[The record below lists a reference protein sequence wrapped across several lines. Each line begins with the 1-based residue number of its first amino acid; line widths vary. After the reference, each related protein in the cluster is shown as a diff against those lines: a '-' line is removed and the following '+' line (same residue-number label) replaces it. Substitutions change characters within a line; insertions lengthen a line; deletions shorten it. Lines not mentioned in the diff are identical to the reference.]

1 MNAQIFYLPSQRDLI
16 YEVQALLREH
26 LYQNVQVDHFEVLDS
41 DRYTAR
47 KYLTLLRASMIK
59 SDDFRIGIE
68 EADQYVWYLGY
79 EEDTN
84 WKSLKLRRSSMS
96 SIFPAI
102 AVMDRMVMLP
112 RGIYDAF
119 DTTIPFF
126 PKPLDLQGVLLLDFN
141 DRRAIAEAVRQ
152 VGAQI
157 KVDVAKLCKRYT
169 FIKRIIQPDFEELA
183 QLLHIDKGYLAR
195 NKTEMFAASV
205 KLTPRIVS
213 GPAQL
218 GRSTLVSLEIT
229 NESDDALG
237 EVQTQVKAP
246 GGSLKTPV
254 VREYLDFSVGQPPV
268 QKIQFEITPRTSPY
282 CPLEVLFEPNEPSQT
297 YTPFPIPIILD
308 VIGK

>member
-1 MNAQIFYLPSQRDLI
+1 MNARIFYLPNQRDLI
-16 YEVQALLREH
+16 YDVQALLREH
-26 LYQNVQVDHFEVLDS
+26 LYQSIQVSHLEILDS
-41 DRYTAR
+41 DREAAR
-47 KYLTLLRASMIK
+47 SYLTLLRASMIK
-59 SDDFRIGIE
+59 SDNFRIGIE

-102 AVMDRMVMLP
+102 AIMDRMVVLP

-141 DRRAIAEAVRQ
+141 DKRAIAEAIRQ
-152 VGAQI
+152 VGVQV
-157 KVDVAKLCKRYT
+157 KDEVAKLCKRYI
-169 FIKRIIQPDFEELA
+169 FIKKVIQPNFKELA
-183 QLLHIDKGYLAR
+183 ELLKIDKEYLEQ

-229 NESDDALG
+229 NESEFELG
-237 EVQTQVKAP
+237 VVRTQVKAP
-246 GGSLKTPV
+246 VGSLKTPV
-254 VREYLDFSVGQPPV
+254 VREYLDFSIGKPPV
-268 QKIQFEITPRTSPY
+268 QKIQFEVTPRTSPY
-282 CPLEVLFEPNEPSQT
+282 CPLELLFEPNEPSQI

-308 VIGK
+308 VMRK